1 MPLPLNSILHMRVSL
16 GLALAALALSL
27 AACQALSPLTFSQ
40 GRTPARVQS
49 QSVSQSMSQNMN
61 QSKRSLQVAVLSP
74 DKIPVEIQ
82 TRTQAQAQVYADEV
96 SKRRGIDLFYV
107 HPVPIALQLNVG
119 EQKAW
124 ILSYP
129 GTSRLRNDL
138 NLELRALV
146 SGQSGAKAAL
156 NLNYSGPVT
165 LGRSGSQAEPQA
177 KPQAQVLQPVFSAL
191 EKQLAPRQDS
201 QSLTFE
207 LITGLPGNGVTE
219 AYGDYLEG
227 LQHFL
232 RSRFQARPFAFDD
245 GPLIYAVH
253 QGQTLLGFVF
263 QNQRNRLILGE
274 RKYADLQSMVLVSS
288 NREILA
294 SYTVVGFNPKT
305 AAPDQLPVYSQEDH
319 GDLGSLFIFGE
330 Y

>member
-1 MPLPLNSILHMRVSL
+1 MRFSL
-16 GLALAALALSL
+16 GSVLAALMLTL
-27 AACQALSPLTFSQ
+27 AACQPLVPWTPSQ
-40 GRTPARVQS
+40 GRTPTRAQS
-49 QSVSQSMSQNMN
+49 QSVSQSVS

-124 ILSYP
+124 VLSYP

-165 LGRSGSQAEPQA
+165 LGRSDSQE
-177 KPQAQVLQPVFSAL
+177 QVLQPVFSAL

-201 QSLTFE
+201 QNLSFE

-219 AYGDYLEG
+219 AYGDHLEG
-227 LQHFL
+227 LQQFL

-274 RKYADLQSMVLVSS
+274 RKYADVQSMVLVSS
-288 NREILA
+288 SREILA

-319 GDLGSLFIFGE
+319 GNLGSLFIFGE

>member
-1 MPLPLNSILHMRVSL
+1 MKHPLNNLPLLQLAL
-16 GLALAALALSL
+16 GSALAALVLTL
-27 AACQALSPLTFSQ
+27 AACQPVVPLTPSQ
-40 GRTPARVQS
+40 GRIQARVQT
-49 QSVSQSMSQNMN
+49 
-61 QSKRSLQVAVLSP
+61 QSKGPLQVAVLSP
-74 DKIPVEIQ
+74 EKIPVEIQ

-107 HPVPIALQLNVG
+107 HPVPIALQFNAG

-129 GTSRLRNDL
+129 GTSRLRSDL

-165 LGRSGSQAEPQA
+165 LGRSEPQA
-177 KPQAQVLQPVFSAL
+177 EQQAQSLQPVFSAL
-191 EKQLAPRQDS
+191 EKQLAPRQNS
-201 QSLTFE
+201 QELSFE

-219 AYGDYLEG
+219 AYGDYLDG
-227 LQHFL
+227 LQNFL

-263 QNQRNRLILGE
+263 QNQRNRLVLGE
-274 RKYADLQSMVLVSS
+274 RKYADVQSMVMVSS
-288 NREILA
+288 SREILA
-294 SYTVVGFNPKT
+294 SYTLVGFNPKT
-305 AAPDQLPVYSQEDH
+305 AAPEQLPEYNQEDH
-319 GDLGSLFIFGE
+319 GALGSLFIFGE
-330 Y
+330 F